1 MNLKVLLFLMVFPLA
16 VFSQNKDVN
25 PELLKKANSV
35 ILDEYVN
42 VKISTVRNMLITQK
56 KSIMIMNKKGVEDI
70 NAYVYFSKST
80 KVKDVQ
86 AELLD
91 ISGKSIKKYKK
102 KDFKEQSTSQGFEVS
117 DDRILFLD
125 INYSNFP
132 FIVNFESVVETT
144 NTAFVPNYFPLKN
157 YNQSIVH
164 STYQL
169 DYPESIDLKVKNT
182 KSNVFSINDKSSNG
196 SKVYEVSNI
205 EAIESEYLSPSLYQ
219 VLPNVRF
226 SLPVFHLEG
235 YDGKA
240 NSWQEFSAWMYN
252 DLLKGTESLSAET
265 VSKIESLTKGSSN
278 DLDKIKIVYK
288 FVQNKTRY
296 ISVQL
301 GIGGW
306 KPMLAKDVDR
316 LGYGDCKA
324 LTNYT
329 RALLKAIN
337 IESYYT
343 VIYGGSAQRDID
355 PDFTALEGNHAILA
369 VPYKDDYIWLE
380 CTSQTNPFGYIANFT
395 DNRYALIIDEKK
407 GQIIKTKKY
416 QDKDNRYL
424 NSVVASI
431 DNKGNLKAKINRA
444 YSGSKL
450 DDILLVSKLDDTD
463 KQKYYR
469 EEFSQ
474 LIDLSFS
481 EQFLQLQDDENT
493 MDEKLTF
500 SSSGFAKK
508 ADTYLM
514 ISLNPLIKT
523 YSTLGDS
530 NRKTDIVIQRG
541 FVDVN
546 EVVLN
551 IPEGYT
557 VESMPRKLLID
568 NKFGKITADFFMEAN
583 QIKANY
589 TFELKSGQYSKE
601 EQTDLRSFFNQYFS
615 VINQKIL
622 LTSNL

>member
-16 VFSQNKDVN
+16 VFSQNKDIN

-35 ILDEYVN
+35 ILDEHVN
-42 VKISTVRNMLITQK
+42 VKISSVRNMHISQK
-56 KSIMIMNKKGVEDI
+56 KSIMIMNKKGIEDI

-169 DYPESIDLKVKNT
+169 DYSESIDLKVKNT

-205 EAIESEYLSPSLYQ
+205 EAIEREYLSPSLYQ

-265 VSKIESLTKGSSN
+265 VSKIETLTKDSSN

-343 VIYGGSAQRDID
+343 VIYGGSSQRDID

-395 DNRYALIIDEKK
+395 DNRYALIIDENK

-416 QDKDNRYL
+416 QDKDNQYL
-424 NSVVASI
+424 NSVAASI
-431 DNKGNLKAKINRA
+431 DNKGNLKAKINRT
-444 YSGSKL
+444 YLGSKL
-450 DDILLVSKLDDTD
+450 DDILSVSKLDDTD

-481 EQFLQLQDDENT
+481 EQFLQLQENENA
-493 MDEKLTF
+493 MDEKLAF

-514 ISLNPLIKT
+514 ITLNPLIKT

-530 NRKTDIVIQRG
+530 NRKMDIIIQRG
-541 FVDVN
+541 FVDIN
-546 EVVLN
+546 EVILN
-551 IPEGYT
+551 IPEGYK
-557 VESMPRKLLID
+557 VESLPRKLLID
-568 NKFGKITADFFMEAN
+568 NKFGKIAADFLIEAN

-589 TFELKSGQYSKE
+589 TFELKSGQYTKE